1 MEQVAV
7 NDATEIRTL
16 GRVPKGMN
24 HDIGFEQVSTEDLPM
39 GKPRQQRPTKNRLIK
54 IENSISLNK
63 HVRVVAATHDS
74 PSICH
79 GNKFT
84 KGCTSFP
91 FILLRRA
98 FRSNSTHSWDL
109 EQR

>member
-39 GKPRQQRPTKNRLIK
+39 GKPRQ
-54 IENSISLNK
+54 
-63 HVRVVAATHDS
+63 
-74 PSICH
+74 
-79 GNKFT
+79 
-84 KGCTSFP
+84 
-91 FILLRRA
+91 
-98 FRSNSTHSWDL
+98 
-109 EQR
+109 